1 MFESLRKKY
10 SLLIAYWGGMISVL
24 LGVSIVI
31 GASIQDPT
39 RPYDYERPADD
50 VKEIEVQSMPRWVLS
65 TTVVSPDRTF
75 AVINDTA
82 VKVGQF
88 IEEAKVIDI
97 QLNRVRLNY
106 QGKVVE
112 LEMVEEQ
119 NIKPLIQVR
128 GK

>member
-10 SLLIAYWGGMISVL
+10 SLLIASWGGMTSVL
-24 LGVSIVI
+24 LCVSIVT

-39 RPYDYERPADD
+39 RPYYYARPADD

-65 TTVVSPDRTF
+65 ATVVSPDRTF

-82 VKVGQF
+82 VKIGHF

-97 QLNRVRLNY
+97 RLNRVTLKY

-112 LEMVEEQ
+112 LGMAEEQ
-119 NIKPLIQVR
+119 SIKPLIQVR